1 MNQIRTFLILAW
13 LMVAVLLWMEWGKE
27 KTAAAQP
34 QTSAAQALPSSAT
47 VPTPQ
52 VGSAAVPTAPT
63 DAAPVPSVSATTPAA
78 DTAAAASRQVVVQTD
93 VLRLVLEG
101 GNVVQADLLGY
112 PQTRDDGAPPVRMF
126 DTDPAHFYAAQSG
139 WVSGNNAAPS
149 HEGAFV
155 PEGGITSYALADGET
170 TLVVPFVWTG
180 DDSVTIRRNVMLTR
194 GDYAIEV
201 RDEIVNAGSA
211 PWQGFAYRQL
221 IRTAPAVKRG
231 MTNPESYSLT
241 GATWFGSE
249 IGYGRRQLGDFESD
263 GPLNARDR
271 QVWIA
276 MVQHHFFSAWI
287 PRPDD
292 TGEISMQVDRST
304 GAPRYLI
311 RELGP
316 PVAVAPG
323 QQATT
328 SARLWVGPKQV
339 DLIRA
344 QGVRGLDRVV
354 DYSRFSIFAMLGEG
368 LFWILAK
375 LHGLIGNWGWAIIGL
390 VLLVKLALYPLSV
403 AQYKSMAKMRKFQPR
418 IAQLKERYGDDKQKF
433 QMAMME
439 LYKKEKINP
448 IGGCLPVLLQMP
460 VFFALYWVL
469 LESVELRHAPWMLW
483 IQDLTA
489 RDPYFILPVLNIA
502 IMWATQ
508 KLTPMVGMD
517 PMQQKIMQ
525 LMPVVFGVIMVFF
538 PSGLVLYWVTNG
550 GLGLLQQWWMIRRYS
565 EAPAPAKA

>member
-27 KTAAAQP
+27 KAAPAVSP
-34 QTSAAQALPSSAT
+34 QGSTQVAAPSTT
-47 VPTPQ
+47 VPSAVP
-52 VGSAAVPTAPT
+52 GSAAVPTAPT
-63 DAAPVPSVSATTPAA
+63 DAAPAASVPGAGASAAP
-78 DTAAAASRQVVVQTD
+78 ASRQVVVQTD
-93 VLRLVLEG
+93 VLRVVLDA
-101 GNVVQADLLGY
+101 GNVVQADLLAY
-112 PQTRDDGAPPVRMF
+112 PQTRADGAPPVRMF
-126 DTDPAHFYAAQSG
+126 DTDPQRFYAAQSG
-139 WVSGNNAAPS
+139 WVSGSHAAPS

-155 PEGGITSYALADGET
+155 PEGTATTHSLVDGET
-170 TLVVPFVWTG
+170 AVVVPFVWTG
-180 DDSVTIRRNVMLTR
+180 ADGVTIRRQFVLTR

-201 RDEIVNAGSA
+201 RDEIANTGSA

-221 IRTAPAVKRG
+221 IRTTPEVKRG
-231 MTNPESYSLT
+231 MTNPESYSLI
-241 GATWFGSE
+241 GATWFGAD
-249 IGYGRRQLGDFESD
+249 IGYGRRQLGDFEDD

-276 MVQHHFFSAWI
+276 MVQHHFFSAWV
-287 PRPDD
+287 PRADD
-292 TGEISMQVDRST
+292 PGEISMQVDRST

-316 PVAVAPG
+316 LLAVAPG
-323 QQATT
+323 QQAAT

-375 LHGLIGNWGWAIIGL
+375 LHGLLGNWGWSIIGL

-502 IMWATQ
+502 IMWGTQ

-525 LMPVVFGVIMVFF
+525 LMPLVFGVIMIFF

-565 EAPAPAKA
+565 EAPVPAKA

>member
-27 KTAAAQP
+27 KTAAAAQP
-34 QTSAAQALPSSAT
+34 QTSAAPAVPSST
-47 VPTPQ
+47 VPGVQ
-52 VGSAAVPTAPT
+52 SGSAAVPTAPT
-63 DAAPVPSVSATTPAA
+63 
-78 DTAAAASRQVVVQTD
+78 TAAAPTVPGAASAAVPTDTARQVVVETD
-93 VLRLVLEG
+93 VLRVVLDG
-101 GNVVQADLLGY
+101 GNVVLADLLGY
-112 PQTRDDGAPPVRMF
+112 PQTRADGAPPVRMF
-126 DTDPAHFYAAQSG
+126 DTDPQHFYAAQSG
-139 WVSGNNAAPS
+139 WVSSANPAPS

-155 PEGGITSYALADGET
+155 PEGSADRYVLADGET

-180 DDSVTIRRNVMLTR
+180 ADGVSIRRNFVLTR

-201 RDEIVNAGSA
+201 RDEITNAGTA

-221 IRTAPAVKRG
+221 IRSAPSVTRG

-249 IGYGRRQLGDFESD
+249 IGYSRRALGDFESD

-292 TGEISMQVDRST
+292 TGEISMQVDRSS
-304 GAPRYLI
+304 GMPHYLI

-316 PVAVAPG
+316 PVAVAAG
-323 QQATT
+323 QQAAT

-368 LFWILAK
+368 LFWVLAK
-375 LHGLIGNWGWAIIGL
+375 LHGLIGNWGWSIIGL

-433 QMAMME
+433 QMAMMD

-469 LESVELRHAPWMLW
+469 LESVELRHAPWILW

-525 LMPVVFGVIMVFF
+525 LMPIVFGVIMVFF

-565 EAPAPAKA
+565 EAPAKA

>member
-34 QTSAAQALPSSAT
+34 QTSAAQAASPSS
-47 VPTPQ
+47 VPTAATGQ
-52 VGSAAVPTAPT
+52 AAVPAAPT
-63 DAAPVPSVSATTPAA
+63 DAAPVPAAPGAAPVASDATV
-78 DTAAAASRQVVVQTD
+78 SRQVVVQSD
-93 VLRLVLEG
+93 VLRLVLDG
-101 GNVVQADLLGY
+101 GNVVQADLLAY
-112 PQTRDDGAPPVRMF
+112 PQTREAGAAPVRMF
-126 DTDPAHFYAAQSG
+126 DTDPLHYYAAQSG
-139 WVSGNNAAPS
+139 WVSSSNAAPN
-149 HEGAFV
+149 HLGQFV
-155 PEGGITSYALADGET
+155 PEGSAATATLADGANT
-170 TLVVPFVWTG
+170 VTVPFVWTG
-180 DDSVTIRRNVMLTR
+180 ADGVTIRRNFILTR
-194 GDYAIEV
+194 GSYAIEV
-201 RDEIVNAGSA
+201 RDEIANTGSA
-211 PWQGFAYRQL
+211 AWSGAPYRQL

-231 MTNPESYSLT
+231 MTNPESYSLM
-241 GATWFGSE
+241 GATWFGSDT
-249 IGYGRRQLGDFESD
+249 GYDRRQLADFAD
-263 GPLNARDR
+263 KGALNIRDR

-276 MVQHHFFSAWI
+276 MLQHHFFSAWI
-287 PRPDD
+287 PQPDD
-292 TGEISMQVDRST
+292 ETTIQTETLRTAQ
-304 GAPRYLI
+304 PQYLI
-311 RELGP
+311 REMGSAL
-316 PVAVAPG
+316 AVPAG
-323 QQATT
+323 QQAMTT
-328 SARLWVGPKQV
+328 ARLWVGPKQV
-339 DLIRA
+339 DLIQA

-368 LFWILAK
+368 LFWILSK
-375 LHGLIGNWGWAIIGL
+375 LHGLIGNWGWSIIGL

-502 IMWATQ
+502 IMWGTQ

-525 LMPVVFGVIMVFF
+525 LMPLVFGAIMVFF

-565 EAPAPAKA
+565 EAPATPSKA

>member
-63 DAAPVPSVSATTPAA
+63 DAAPVPTVSAATPAA
-78 DTAAAASRQVVVQTD
+78 DTAASASRQVVVQTD

-180 DDSVTIRRNVMLTR
+180 ADGVTIRRNVMLTR

-201 RDEIVNAGSA
+201 RDEIANAGSA

-249 IGYGRRQLGDFESD
+249 IGYGRRQLGDFEGD

-271 QVWIA
+271 EVWIA

-287 PRPDD
+287 PHPDD

-339 DLIRA
+339 DLIQA

-502 IMWATQ
+502 IMWGTQ

-525 LMPVVFGVIMVFF
+525 LMPLVFGAIMIFF